1 MDFTGMLGGLLQQYA
16 GGRPASAASA
26 HDHFDQVAQGV
37 DSSSLSS
44 AIGSMMRSSDTP
56 AFGQIAGQLF
66 GSGDAGQ
73 KATMLN
79 TLLAGAG
86 PAALSQ
92 LAGIIPGFAANSAI
106 TPEQA
111 QAVPPETVSQIAA
124 HAEQHDP
131 SILDRM
137 SSVYAAHPTL
147 VKTLGTGAMII
158 AMRELAKAMGP
169 KES

>member
-1 MDFTGMLGGLLQQYA
+1 MNFTGMLGGLLQQYA
-16 GGRPASAASA
+16 GGRSASADSA
-26 HDHFDQVAQGV
+26 QDHFDQVAQGV

-44 AIGSMMRSSDTP
+44 AIGSMMRSNETP
-56 AFGQIAGQLF
+56 AFGQMAGQIF

-86 PAALSQ
+86 PAVLSQ
-92 LAGIIPGFAANSAI
+92 LAGLIPGFSANSAI

-111 QAVPPETVSQIAA
+111 QAVPTEAVSQIAA

-137 SSVYAAHPTL
+137 SAVYAAHPTL
-147 VKTLGTGAMII
+147 VRTLGTGAMII
-158 AMRELAKAMGP
+158 AMREVAKAMGP
-169 KES
+169 KDS